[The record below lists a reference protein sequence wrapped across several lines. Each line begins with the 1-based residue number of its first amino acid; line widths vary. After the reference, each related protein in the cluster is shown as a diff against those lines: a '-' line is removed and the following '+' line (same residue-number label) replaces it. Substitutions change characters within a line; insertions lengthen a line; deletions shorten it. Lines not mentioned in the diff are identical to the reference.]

1 MCTILMLFLLFSGE
15 SQAPAETS
23 QATDTRTESKE
34 GLSEDFSNL
43 DAAMLEIA
51 ASIEGMDET
60 EKKPDTPASGDGEES
75 DDDSD
80 SDDEE
85 GM

>member
-1 MCTILMLFLLFSGE
+1 MS
-15 SQAPAETS
+15 
-23 QATDTRTESKE
+23 D
-34 GLSEDFSNL
+34 DFSNL

-51 ASIEGMDET
+51 ASLEGMDAEHA
-60 EKKPDTPASGDGEES
+60 KKPDTPASGEGEES